1 MRRQE
6 LEDRIVALFKEAQEN
21 NYREY
26 LVRYDLTRLL
36 DMYDAD
42 TEEYW
47 IDWLRGVKGIKM
59 TDIEDASVG
68 FYNAIN

>member
-26 LVRYDLTRLL
+26 LVRYDLGRLI
-36 DMYDAD
+36 DIYDAD
-42 TEEYW
+42 TEEFW
-47 IDWLRGVKGIKM
+47 VDWCRGIDGVKLS
-59 TDIEDASVG
+59 DIEDATYEFV
-68 FYNAIN
+68 AVRQ

>member
-26 LVRYDLTRLL
+26 LVRYDLGRLL
-36 DMYDAD
+36 DIYDAD
-42 TEEYW
+42 TEEFW
-47 IDWLRGVKGIKM
+47 VEWCRGIDGVKLS
-59 TDIEDASVG
+59 DIEDASCE
-68 FYNAIN
+68 FIAMHQ